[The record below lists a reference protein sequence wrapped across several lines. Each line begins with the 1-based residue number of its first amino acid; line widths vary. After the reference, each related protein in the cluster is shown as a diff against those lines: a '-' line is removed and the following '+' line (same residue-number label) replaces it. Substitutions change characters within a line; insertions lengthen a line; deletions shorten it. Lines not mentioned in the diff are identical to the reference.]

1 MSVIKKDK
9 FDVMLSGALQ
19 EHSETVPADFT
30 DRISRKIR
38 EAEERKILARV
49 ILEERLALTGCIA
62 LSIIA
67 IVAVVFFP
75 GIAVGF
81 KELVETSIYKATQ
94 ALETIRYGWHIYVVF
109 AGVFG
114 FAVYSLMDL
123 LVGDSWQ

>member
-1 MSVIKKDK
+1 MLVIKKDK

-19 EHSETVPADFT
+19 EHSEPVPTDFT
-30 DRISRKIR
+30 DRISRQIR
-38 EAEERKILARV
+38 EAEERKILARIV
-49 ILEERLALTGCIA
+49 MEERLALTGCIA
-62 LSIIA
+62 VGIMAIIT
-67 IVAVVFFP
+67 VVVFP

-81 KELVETSIYKATQ
+81 RELVETSVYKATQ
-94 ALETIRYGWHIYVVF
+94 AIETVRYGWHLYVVF